1 MWTPSPFC
9 SATCPSRGVFNDKRT
24 VPGYGG
30 SVCPRFAGQWVS
42 VLGGSLCL
50 SGASIVRIAP
60 IVLSCLAW
68 KPTDSGGF
76 HFVCLEISPTKAA
89 LKTKHTSMTE
99 AYIRAEINR
108 NQPEAA
114 VVKGL
119 FG

>member
-1 MWTPSPFC
+1 MISGQY
-9 SATCPSRGVFNDKRT
+9 RGMGV
-24 VPGYGG
+24 
-30 SVCPRFAGQWVS
+30 RFALGLQVS
-42 VLGGSLCL
+42 GYRFWEGPYVFLVLVL
-50 SGASIVRIAP
+50 SVAP

-99 AYIRAEINR
+99 ACMRAEINR